1 MSMKE
6 HRESAMSG
14 MKSKL
19 ARMGGK
25 MGDKK
30 HLERGGKCYAS
41 GGMVGGGM
49 MDDMPS
55 GAPAKP
61 MASKPGKHKGKGKS
75 KGKGDTHVNV
85 VVMPKGGDAPMPPP
99 GPPPAA
105 MMPPP
110 MPPKPP
116 MMPPGGPPGA
126 PPMGGPPGMPPG
138 GPPMMHASGGRVGR
152 KHGGKV
158 KKRADGGMAGT
169 QSGPVDDSKYDKME
183 DTSKSYRAPSK
194 GVMENAHDIGE
205 TAKRALQGRAWAGH
219 AQNGP
224 GWKKG
229 GKVKRAEG
237 GAVRGTKDGAGGGEG
252 REEKIKMY
260 GKGAGK
266 STGYNK

>member
-6 HRESAMSG
+6 HRESATSG
-14 MKSKL
+14 MRAKL

-30 HLERGGKCYAS
+30 HLERGGKCYAT
-41 GGMVGGGM
+41 GGAVGPAA

-55 GAPAKP
+55 GMPAKP
-61 MASKPGKHKGKGKS
+61 SVSKPGKHKGKGKS

-99 GPPPAA
+99 GPPPGA

-116 MMPPGGPPGA
+116 MMPPGGPPG
-126 PPMGGPPGMPPG
+126 PMGGPPGMPPGPPMG

-158 KKRADGGMAGT
+158 KKADGGAIDTPMASALDKYENSRKNVAPSMGRAVG
-169 QSGPVDDSKYDKME
+169 GPVK
-183 DTSKSYRAPSK
+183 
-194 GVMENAHDIGE
+194 
-205 TAKRALQGRAWAGH
+205 
-219 AQNGP
+219 
-224 GWKKG
+224 
-229 GKVKRAEG
+229 
-237 GAVRGTKDGAGGGEG
+237 GTKDGAGGGKG
-252 REEKIKMY
+252 RMEKMKMY
-260 GKGAGK
+260 GDKAGK
-266 STGYNK
+266 VTVYSK

>member
-6 HRESAMSG
+6 HRESATSG
-14 MKSKL
+14 MRAKL

-30 HLERGGKCYAS
+30 HLERGGKCYAT
-41 GGMVGGGM
+41 GGAVGPAA

-55 GAPAKP
+55 GMPAKP
-61 MASKPGKHKGKGKS
+61 SVSKPGKHKGKGKS

-99 GPPPAA
+99 GPPPGA
-105 MMPPP
+105 MRPPP

-138 GPPMMHASGGRVGR
+138 GPPGMGGPPMMHASGGRVGR

-158 KKRADGGMAGT
+158 MKKKADGG
-169 QSGPVDDSKYDKME
+169 PVK
-183 DTSKSYRAPSK
+183 
-194 GVMENAHDIGE
+194 
-205 TAKRALQGRAWAGH
+205 
-219 AQNGP
+219 
-224 GWKKG
+224 
-229 GKVKRAEG
+229 
-237 GAVRGTKDGAGGGEG
+237 GTKDGAGGGMG

-260 GKGAGK
+260 GKGPGK
-266 STGYNK
+266 VTGYSK